1 MRNSSDNVGI
11 LALEIVF
18 PSQYVD
24 QTELEVFDGVSAG
37 KYTIGL
43 GQSRMGFC
51 SDREDVNSLCLT
63 VVNNLLERH
72 NVALSR
78 IGRLEV
84 GTETIV
90 DKSKSVKS
98 VLMQLF
104 GPHGMTNLEGID
116 TKNACYGGTAA
127 LFNAIDWVESSSCK
141 GRLALV
147 VCADIA
153 VYAQGSARPTGGAG
167 AVAMLIGP
175 NAPLVVERGLRATF
189 MKHAYDFYKP
199 DLSSEYPVVDGKLS
213 IQCYLSALDNCYQL
227 YRKQFAQINPS
238 AKEINLDSFDAFIF
252 HTPYCKLVQKS
263 LARLGLNDF
272 ILTPTEQRANNYPGF
287 EQFENVKLEETYFDR
302 EVEKAFMTYFTPV
315 FNAKTKRSLHL
326 ANQVGNMYTPSVYG
340 GLVSLLINSDVSELA
355 GKKVGVF
362 SYGSGL
368 ASTMYSIAV
377 TSNQQDLSSL
387 KDHLNYVQPLL
398 NARRKV
404 SPEQFTQLMEIRE
417 ANNHAAPYEPS
428 GSIEVLFPGTYY
440 LSSVDKMHRRVY
452 ERVPVADNRTKQ
464 LNLFIEDN
472 HVHEKVPAQSWPTDV
487 GILALEVI
495 FPSQFVDQT
504 ELEVYDGVSAGKYTI
519 GLGQSRMGFCS
530 DREDINSLC
539 LTVANNLLERH
550 QIPHARIGRLEVGT
564 ETLVDK
570 SKSVKTMLMQLFED
584 NGVTNLEGIDTT
596 NACYGGTAALFNA
609 VNWVE
614 SSSCKG
620 RLALVVCADIAVY
633 AEGSARPTGGA
644 GAIAMLVGPNAP
656 LTIDRGLR
664 ATFMKH
670 AYDFYKPDL
679 SSEYP
684 VVDGKLSIQCYLNA
698 LDNCYQ
704 LYRELHAEQNP
715 NTSAINLN
723 HFDAIIFHT
732 PYCKL
737 VQKSLARLGLNDFV
751 LTPANQRTG
760 VYPGFEQFADV
771 KLEDTYFDREVEKAF
786 MTHYTPVF
794 NSKTKPSLHL
804 ANQVGN
810 MYTPS
815 VYGGLVSLLINSEV
829 TELAGKKVGVFS
841 YGSGLASSM
850 YSISISRDAATVS
863 AFKAHLSYV
872 QPLLNARQK
881 VAPEEFT
888 RLMEVREKN
897 NHAAPYEPSE
907 PVDVLFPGTYYLKSV
922 DKMHRR
928 CYERTPPA
936 RTTTNHANCTS

>member
-1 MRNSSDNVGI
+1 MRNCPENVGI
-11 LALEIVF
+11 LALEIIF

-63 VVNNLLERH
+63 VVKNLLDRQ
-72 NVALSR
+72 NVPLSK

-104 GPHGMTNLEGID
+104 GPDGLTNLEGID

-127 LFNAIDWVESSSCK
+127 LFNAVDWVESSSCK

-167 AVAMLIGP
+167 AVAMLVGP

-227 YRKQFAQINPS
+227 YRQQFAQSNPS
-238 AKEINLDSFDAFIF
+238 AKEIDLEHFEAFIF

-272 ILTPTEQRANNYPGF
+272 VLTSTDQRALKYPGF
-287 EQFENVKLEETYFDR
+287 EQFEGVKLEETYFDR

-315 FNAKTKRSLHL
+315 FNAKTKRSLHI

-340 GLVSLLINSDVSELA
+340 GLVSLLINSDDTELI

-368 ASTMYSIAV
+368 ASTMYSIAI
-377 TSNQQDLSSL
+377 TSNPQDLSSL
-387 KDHLNYVQPLL
+387 KDQLSYVQPLL

-404 SPEQFTQLMEIRE
+404 SPEQFTKLMEIRE
-417 ANNHAAPYEPS
+417 ANNHTAPYEPS
-428 GSIEVLFPGTYY
+428 GSIEALFPGTYY
-440 LSSVDKMHRRVY
+440 LKSVDKMHRRLY
-452 ERVPVADNRTKQ
+452 ERVPPSENPNKPT
-464 LNLFIEDN
+464 NLPVETN
-472 HVHEKVPAQSWPTDV
+472 HVHESLPTQSWPNNV

-495 FPSQFVDQT
+495 FPSQYVDQT

-530 DREDINSLC
+530 DREDVNSLC

-550 QIPHARIGRLEVGT
+550 QISHSRIGRLEVGT

-570 SKSVKTMLMQLFED
+570 SKSVKTVLMKLFEEH
-584 NGVTNLEGIDTT
+584 GVSNLEGIDTT

-633 AEGSARPTGGA
+633 AEGTARPTGGA

-684 VVDGKLSIQCYLNA
+684 VVDGKLSIQCYLSA

-704 LYRELHAEQNP
+704 LYRELYAEQNP
-715 NTSAINLN
+715 NASAINLS
-723 HFDAIIFHT
+723 HFDAIVFHT

-751 LTPANQRTG
+751 LTPASQRAA
-760 VYPGFEQFADV
+760 VYPGFDQFQEV
-771 KLEDTYFDREVEKAF
+771 KLEETYFDRDVEKAF
-786 MTHYTPVF
+786 MTYFTPVF
-794 NSKTKPSLHL
+794 NAKTKASLHL

-815 VYGGLVSLLINSEV
+815 VYGGLVSLLINSDV
-829 TELAGKKVGVFS
+829 KELTGKKVGVFS

-850 YSISISRDAATVS
+850 YSISVSSNAETVAT
-863 AFKAHLSYV
+863 FKAHLNYV
-872 QPLLNARQK
+872 QPLLDSRQR

-888 RLMEVREKN
+888 RLMEIREKN
-897 NHAAPYEPSE
+897 NHAAPYEPSGS
-907 PVDVLFPGTYYLKSV
+907 VDVLFPGTYYLKTV

-928 CYERTPPA
+928 SYDRTPT
-936 RTTTNHANCTS
+936 RTNCANCTS